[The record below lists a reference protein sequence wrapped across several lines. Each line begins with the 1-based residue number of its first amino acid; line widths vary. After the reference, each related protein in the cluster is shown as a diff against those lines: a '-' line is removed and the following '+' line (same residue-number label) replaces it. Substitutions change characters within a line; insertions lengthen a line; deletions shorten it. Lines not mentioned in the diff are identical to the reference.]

1 MNTNTKRTIILYPAI
16 PSSYPNYINPNPN
29 LDELSYLTDIV
40 DSTQAALMESAKH
53 TPFITIAKLTA
64 PIEEAI
70 PQLDDLTQD
79 TPPSS
84 NLIIGLGLN
93 ASRPD
98 GRYHT
103 THGWSIINNPDC
115 QLSDSLATSLTTA
128 AIEILGSKASSGKTQ
143 SPSQRYLN
151 QTPILNNRG
160 MPSVLTLNLYLD
172 NRRDTSYLLSSDGR
186 QAIIDLHVKGILNYL
201 EST

>member
-16 PSSYPNYINPNPN
+16 PSSYHNRINPNPN

-40 DSTQAALMESAKH
+40 DSIHNALTESAKH
-53 TPFITIAKLTA
+53 TPFITITKLTA

-84 NLIIGLGLN
+84 NLIIGVGLN

-103 THGWSIINNPDC
+103 PHGWSVINSPDNPE
-115 QLSDSLATSLTTA
+115 SDSMASCLTA
-128 AIEILGSKASSGKTQ
+128 AAIAALGQRASSGTTHTD
-143 SPSQRYLN
+143 SQRFIN
-151 QTPILNNRG
+151 QMPILRDSAR
-160 MPSVLTLNLYLD
+160 PAVLTLNLYQD
-172 NRRDTSYLLSSDGR
+172 NRRDAAYLLSSDGR

>member
-1 MNTNTKRTIILYPAI
+1 MNTNTKRTIILYPVI
-16 PSSYPNYINPNPN
+16 PCSYPNRINPNPN

-40 DSTQAALMESAKH
+40 DSIHNALTESAKH
-53 TPFITIAKLTA
+53 TPFITITKLTA

-84 NLIIGLGLN
+84 NLIIGVGLN

-103 THGWSIINNPDC
+103 PHGWSIINNPDC
-115 QLSDSLATSLTTA
+115 QVSDSFAASLTAA
-128 AIEILGSKASSGKTQ
+128 AIETLGSQASSGKTQ
-143 SPSQRYLN
+143 SSSQRYLN
-151 QTPILNNRG
+151 QTPILNNRE
-160 MPSVLTLNLYLD
+160 MPSVLTLNLYQD
-172 NRRDTSYLLSSDGR
+172 NRRDAVYLLSSDGR

>member
-16 PSSYPNYINPNPN
+16 PSSYPSRLNPNPN

-40 DSTQAALMESAKH
+40 DSIHATLMESAKH
-53 TPFITIAKLTA
+53 TPFITISKLTA

-84 NLIIGLGLN
+84 NLIIGVGLN

-98 GRYHT
+98 GRYHMP
-103 THGWSIINNPDC
+103 HGWSIINNQDC
-115 QLSDSLATSLTTA
+115 QESDNLAASLTAA
-128 AIEILGSKASSGKTQ
+128 AIAILGSKASSGITQ

-151 QTPILNNRG
+151 QISILNNRE
-160 MPSVLTLNLYLD
+160 MPAVLTLNLYQD
-172 NRRDTSYLLSSDGR
+172 NRRDAAYLLSSDGR